1 MDLSSYQGIIFDM
14 DGTLVDSMPAHI
26 NAWQQTCAD
35 FELPF
40 ERDWFYAMGGSP
52 TINTAVALLKKYD
65 IDADPQ
71 LLVTSKLRYFDEI
84 KHKGD
89 IIPATFSLLR
99 QQKALHKPIAI
110 GTGCYRHHALEILS
124 TSGIL
129 PLVDVV
135 VTANDVQRHKPFP
148 DTFLE
153 AARLLGVSVSHCV
166 VFEDTEL
173 GCQAAH
179 AASMDCYLV
188 RDGIISEFRAFKR

>member
-1 MDLSSYQGIIFDM
+1 MALWLIQCS
-14 DGTLVDSMPAHI
+14 AHI

-89 IIPATFSLLR
+89 IIPATFSSYYSSKR
-99 QQKALHKPIAI
+99 RCI
-110 GTGCYRHHALEILS
+110 
-124 TSGIL
+124 
-129 PLVDVV
+129 
-135 VTANDVQRHKPFP
+135 N
-148 DTFLE
+148 
-153 AARLLGVSVSHCV
+153 RLL
-166 VFEDTEL
+166 
-173 GCQAAH
+173 
-179 AASMDCYLV
+179 LV
-188 RDGIISEFRAFKR
+188 LDVIDIML

>member
-14 DGTLVDSMPAHI
+14 DGTLVDSMPSHI
-26 NAWQQTCAD
+26 KAWQQTCVD

-52 TINTAVALLKKYD
+52 TINTATALLKKYD
-65 IDADPQ
+65 IEADPQ

-84 KHKGD
+84 KQKGD
-89 IIPATFSLLR
+89 IIPTIFAILQ
-99 QQKALHKPIAI
+99 QQKALNKQIAI

-124 TSGIL
+124 TLGIL

-135 VTANDVQRHKPFP
+135 VTADDVQRHKPLP

-153 AARLLGVSVSHCV
+153 AARLLGVSRSHCV

-173 GCQAAH
+173 GCQAAY
-179 AASMDCYLV
+179 AAGMDCYLV
-188 RDGIISEFRAFKR
+188 VDGAISEFRAFK